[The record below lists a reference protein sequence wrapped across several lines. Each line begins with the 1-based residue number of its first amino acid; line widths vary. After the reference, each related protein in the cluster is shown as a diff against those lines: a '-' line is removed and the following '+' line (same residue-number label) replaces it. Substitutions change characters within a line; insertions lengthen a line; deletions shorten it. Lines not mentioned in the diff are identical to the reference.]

1 VTPQGRF
8 QHLRTRS
15 RQAATYAVRA
25 GLAISANPRDG
36 LERTTERVV
45 EWFDVRRSEWSYT
58 PTDGL
63 DRRLHELIGVGEV
76 CEADGFDE
84 VWDLALGDLRARGF
98 AVGRGAFG
106 GWDDADAR
114 LCRLAWC
121 LTRHLRPD
129 FVVETGVARGMT
141 TRVILEA
148 MERNGCGR
156 LWSIDVPPLLAEEL
170 SEETAAAV
178 PTRLRGRWTLLV
190 GSSRQ
195 MLTGLL
201 RGLPRLDVF
210 VHDSMH
216 TTRNVSFELDR
227 VWPLLRPGG
236 VMLLDDVERNH
247 ATADFLHEHPGV
259 PYAIGAAE
267 DGQALVGFVIKPG
280 A

>member
-1 VTPQGRF
+1 
-8 QHLRTRS
+8 
-15 RQAATYAVRA
+15 
-25 GLAISANPRDG
+25 
-36 LERTTERVV
+36 
-45 EWFDVRRSEWSYT
+45 
-58 PTDGL
+58 
-63 DRRLHELIGVGEV
+63 LHELIGVGEA
-76 CEADGFDE
+76 CAADGFDE

-98 AVGRGAFG
+98 VVGRGAFG

-148 MERNGCGR
+148 MERNDCGR

-216 TTRNVSFELDR
+216 TTRNVSFELNR
-227 VWPLLRPGG
+227 VWPVLRPGG

-247 ATADFLHEHPGV
+247 ATADFLGKHPGV

-267 DGQALVGFVIKPG
+267 DGQALVGVVIKPG